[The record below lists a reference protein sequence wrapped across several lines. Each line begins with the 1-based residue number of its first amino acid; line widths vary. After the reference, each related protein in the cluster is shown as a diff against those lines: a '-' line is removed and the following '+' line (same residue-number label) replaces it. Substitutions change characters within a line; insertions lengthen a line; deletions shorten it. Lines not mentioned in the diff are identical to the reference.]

1 MWYDF
6 KFENPDLVKHIHS
19 DLFFYIVDRW
29 NRLGQKEKIGLP
41 TSFTMEAV
49 GINSYNT
56 YKKALNDLIE
66 FGFIKS
72 IINSKNQHQSRVIA
86 LSFFDKA
93 KYRAL
98 DEAMNKAKDK
108 PLDTIIEEKNKGKEE
123 KANGSHSLPL
133 ATVIEKTQ
141 QEIFL
146 DWFNNRVLDYSGKMG
161 KTKILSK
168 TDENNLKKLRKSY
181 PKMDDWNTVFKN
193 MWKSKWCIETN
204 NRTATHLLR
213 VDNFNKYLSQENPFE
228 VQAPAKKMA
237 MVFGVLTDITEMDP
251 LYINVNKQLGNIVDV

>member
-1 MWYDF
+1 MNGYELTRMWYDF

-56 YKKALNDLIE
+56 YKKALNDLIK

-72 IINSKNQHQSRVIA
+72 VLDSKNQHQSRVIA

-98 DEAMNKAKDK
+98 DEAMNKATDK
-108 PLDTIIEEKNKGKEE
+108 SLDTIIEEKNKGKEE
-123 KANGSHSLPL
+123 
-133 ATVIEKTQ
+133 EK
-141 QEIFL
+141 
-146 DWFNNRVLDYSGKMG
+146 
-161 KTKILSK
+161 
-168 TDENNLKKLRKSY
+168 NNLKLDIISNPFDISLPTEILESY
-181 PKMDDWNTVFKN
+181 PFEDFWMMYGKKVGKDKCIQKWKKIDS
-193 MWKSKWCIETN
+193 KSKAIIFETLPSYVLS
-204 NRTATHLLR
+204 TP
-213 VDNFNKYLSQENPFE
+213 DNKYRLNPSTYLNGKHWEDEIIFSNETVNQIKNEQVNQNLLSIIAANP
-228 VQAPAKKMA
+228 
-237 MVFGVLTDITEMDP
+237 GI
-251 LYINVNKQLGNIVDV
+251 Y